1 MRRYS
6 QISPISPFFLTVVD
20 TMYMYPTSNIEATL
34 DVTSYPYTY
43 NGSQIVSPT
52 LTDLL
57 QIAYDIW
64 ENTRVELP
72 APPPPPGAGGFNV
85 KVGCLLRDLGK
96 SLSFELTDG
105 SVVATWRLMELITDQ
120 IGTPNA
126 GQAPPGTIGYVP
138 VFNAAGN
145 VYTEFDPV
153 RVVRVG

>member
-6 QISPISPFFLTVVD
+6 QIHPSPQFFRTVVD
-20 TMYMYPTSNIEATL
+20 TVYMYPTSNIEDALAAT
-34 DVTSYPYTY
+34 SFSYTY

-52 LTDLL
+52 LVDLL
-57 QIAYDIW
+57 QIAYAIW
-64 ENTRVELP
+64 DNTRVELP

-96 SLSFELTDG
+96 SLSFELPDG
-105 SVVATWRLMELITDQ
+105 SIVATWRLMELITDQ

-126 GQAPPGTIGYVP
+126 GQAPPGIIGYVP

-153 RVVRVG
+153 RVARVG